1 MWPVFDNS
9 VPILFINFKKLI
21 ICETLIIRETGSA
34 DNVHSK
40 YYFQFFL

>member
-1 MWPVFDNS
+1 MWTFFDNS

-34 DNVHSK
+34 DNVHFK
-40 YYFQFFL
+40 YHFQFLL